1 MPTMQQGFAATDGPG
16 DKLLTAT
23 TTSPH
28 DEGAIII
35 HVYQRTPQKVSH
47 PL

>member
-1 MPTMQQGFAATDGPG
+1 MPTMQQGFEAADGLG
-16 DKLLTAT
+16 DKLLIAM

-28 DEGAIII
+28 NEGAIII
-35 HVYQRTPQKVSH
+35 HAYQRTPQKVSY